1 MRPVLVLVEVESEV
15 ERGGGASAAGGADG
29 AVRASAFRL
38 LTLARRLGDPVAV
51 VCHPVAAYGVDALAR
66 FGAARICVA
75 RPDGKEFAAQAAVA
89 LEALTELAWQM
100 DASAVLV
107 PSGRVGREVA
117 ARLAVR
123 LGGGIV
129 TGAVDVRPGP
139 DGPLAVQEV
148 CGGTYRVDSAVRGG
162 TPVIAVDT
170 GAGEAEPAPVDPVVE
185 RMFVSVAESSRR
197 VRRLARRPKP
207 DRRPGV
213 AGASVV
219 VAGGRG
225 VGSAEGFTL
234 IEKVADALGG
244 AVGGTHTAAD
254 RGWCP
259 QDALIGQTG
268 AVVHPRLYL
277 ACGISGS
284 VHHRAGMHH
293 AATIVA
299 IDTDPD
305 APIFRIADVG
315 VVGDL
320 HDVLPALLAAI
331 ARQRAAERGGPT
343 P

>member
-1 MRPVLVLVEVESEV
+1 MRPVLVLVE
-15 ERGGGASAAGGADG
+15 RDGGASAVGGADG

-75 RPDGKEFAAQAAVA
+75 EPADPDGKDSAAQSAVA

-107 PSGRVGREVA
+107 PSGRLGREVA

-139 DGPLAVQEV
+139 DGPVAVQEV
-148 CGGTYRVDSAVRGG
+148 CGGTYRVESAVRGG

-170 GAGEAEPAPVDPVVE
+170 GAGEAEPDPVDPVVE
-185 RMFVSVAESSRR
+185 RMFVSLAESSRR
-197 VRRLARRPKP
+197 VRCLARRPKA

-299 IDTDPD
+299 IDTDPE

-331 ARQRAAERGGPT
+331 ARQRTAERGGPT